1 MERQHHLCERNGA
14 VFGVHAV
21 VCSKRVDTSDIV
33 REAMCY
39 ANNGEY
45 GMNRRTIR
53 IVDGLS

>member
-1 MERQHHLCERNGA
+1 VVWCARNGLDA
-14 VFGVHAV
+14 
-21 VCSKRVDTSDIV
+21 DIV

-45 GMNRRTIR
+45 AMNRRTIR